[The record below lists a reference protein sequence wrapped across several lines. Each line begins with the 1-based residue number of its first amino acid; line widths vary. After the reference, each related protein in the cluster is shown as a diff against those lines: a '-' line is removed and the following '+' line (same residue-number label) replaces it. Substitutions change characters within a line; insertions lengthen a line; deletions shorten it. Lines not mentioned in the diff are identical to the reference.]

1 MHTWFWYH
9 IGRMI
14 YNGFWYHIGR
24 MIYNGFW
31 YYIGRMIYN
40 GLSLFLYHCC
50 GSMHRCLWFSNH
62 SQPGVKFFTSHGA
75 TPHRNPR
82 NLRHPTPEKPSPGPH
97 GPQVYHISM
106 CRTKTI
112 PSHGRFMPLGLVT
125 YRKTSQPSDTAT
137 VTGSPFPAGCRD
149 RSMGCVRSSI
159 PACHGM
165 LGIPCPW
172 QTWIWSNMCTK
183 ILIYYIG
190 HICHLCM
197 HMLKGF
203 IWFHD

>member
-1 MHTWFWYH
+1 MILVLYWTNDIQWFLVLYWTND
-9 IGRMI
+9 IQWFVI
-14 YNGFWYHIGR
+14 IS
-24 MIYNGFW
+24 
-31 YYIGRMIYN
+31 
-40 GLSLFLYHCC
+40 LSL
-50 GSMHRCLWFSNH
+50 LWQHAPMSVVKTCENH
-62 SQPGVKFFTSHGA
+62 SQPGVKFFASHGA

-82 NLRHPTPEKPSPGPH
+82 NLRHPTPDKPSPGPH
-97 GPQVYHISM
+97 GPQVYHM

-165 LGIPCPW
+165 CQASHADKHEYDRLPSG
-172 QTWIWSNMCTK
+172 N
-183 ILIYYIG
+183 
-190 HICHLCM
+190 
-197 HMLKGF
+197 
-203 IWFHD
+203 D